1 MRGFLCGK
9 GKDSKGV
16 HLMSWDKVCGE
27 KANGGL
33 GVQILQTFRNAMLG
47 KQVNILVTGEENLWA
62 AINSRLTSTR

>member
-47 KQVNILVTGEENLWA
+47 K
-62 AINSRLTSTR
+62 